1 MKKLL
6 FYLLFIPVIAVS
18 CEEKIDSNYAPLLGK
33 WYYGTDEAE
42 TNPETSTIEF
52 TEKYQIIIR
61 DEKGKRRIGMV
72 SSQYGYHYF
81 SADYQDGTDEFWEV
95 REISDND
102 LHLILDSGTHFYCTR
117 ISR

>member
-42 TNPETSTIEF
+42 TSPETSTIEF

-61 DEKGKRRIGMV
+61 D
-72 SSQYGYHYF
+72 
-81 SADYQDGTDEFWEV
+81 D
-95 REISDND
+95 D

>member
-42 TNPETSTIEF
+42 TSPETSTIEF
-52 TEKYQIIIR
+52 T
-61 DEKGKRRIGMV
+61 
-72 SSQYGYHYF
+72 
-81 SADYQDGTDEFWEV
+81 
-95 REISDND
+95 
-102 LHLILDSGTHFYCTR
+102 
-117 ISR
+117 